1 MPAVKTGPTFA
12 DLGLSSHILKAVTSE
27 GYTHPTPI
35 QAQSIPHTLEGKDVL
50 GCAQTGTG
58 KTAAF
63 ALPILHRLSR
73 VDAGSPHPHPNQH
86 HHRPIRAVILSPTRE
101 LAVQIEESFRTYGR
115 HTHLRTVCIFGG
127 VNQGPQT
134 RALRQGV
141 DIVIATPGRLMDL
154 MEQGYVDL
162 SSVEIFVLDEAD
174 RMLDMG
180 FIDPI
185 RKIAGEVPKERQTL
199 LFSATMP
206 KAIRHLA
213 DALLSNPVSVQV
225 AATSS
230 TPDRVKQQVVFVP
243 QRDKPDLLV
252 DMINKVHV
260 DRCLVFTRT
269 KHSADRVAKHL
280 NENGIPSDAI
290 HGNKRQNVRQR
301 SLAAFKTGRIV
312 VLVATDIA
320 ARGIDVDN
328 VTHVVNFDMPN
339 EPETYVHRIGR
350 TARAG
355 ASGEAV
361 SFVDRASDERHYL
374 RDIERLTKR
383 SIPARDANPR
393 QASST
398 PRPAVAV
405 AGEGVREGAESPAGA
420 DRPKIHTSRPA
431 PSARPEHGPRVNQ
444 GSPSRS
450 PGARPE
456 GRGERPYPPREERR
470 EFAKSRPPH
479 AHQPRGDDQP
489 RREGF
494 GPRPAPRGGEGHAP
508 KSHAKPAFGARPSAE
523 HAGRM
528 HRGPRMNE
536 SGAGSPQQTGERGG
550 GYAKPAGVIGKT
562 HRKGKGPNTKP
573 SKPAKRR

>member
-1 MPAVKTGPTFA
+1 M
-12 DLGLSSHILKAVTSE
+12 TSE

-35 QAQSIPHTLEGKDVL
+35 QAQSIPHTLAGKDVL

-73 VDAGSPHPHPNQH
+73 VDGGAPHPHPNQH

-115 HTHLRTVCIFGG
+115 NTHLRTVCVFGG
-127 VNQGPQT
+127 VSQSPQT

-213 DALLSNPVSVQV
+213 DALLTNPVSVQV
-225 AATSS
+225 AAVSS

-269 KHSADRVAKHL
+269 KHGADRVAKHL

-301 SLAAFKTGRIV
+301 SLTAFKTGRIV

-355 ASGEAV
+355 AAGEAV

-383 SIPARDANPR
+383 PIPAREANAR
-393 QASST
+393 QPGQVARPPVASATTNTEEDRPMTHT
-398 PRPAVAV
+398 PRP
-405 AGEGVREGAESPAGA
+405 S
-420 DRPKIHTSRPA
+420 
-431 PSARPEHGPRVNQ
+431 PSARPEHGPRAEHAPRPRMS
-444 GSPSRS
+444 GPRPDSR
-450 PGARPE
+450 GD
-456 GRGERPYPPREERR
+456 RPYPPREDRR
-470 EFAKSRPPH
+470 EFPKSRPAFGQH
-479 AHQPRGDDQP
+479 PRRDDQSQPP
-489 RREGF
+489 RNGF
-494 GPRPAPRGGEGHAP
+494 GPRPGPRSGDGPGP
-508 KSHAKPAFGARPSAE
+508 RSHAKPAFGARPSAE
-523 HAGRM
+523 PTGRV
-528 HRGPRMNE
+528 HRGPRPAAA
-536 SGAGSPQQTGERGG
+536 SAGAPQHGAHG
-550 GYAKPAGVIGKT
+550 AMKPAGAGGKT